1 MEITVT
7 ELTNDVETHRM
18 VVEADK
24 ATITDAVGKYIQQ
37 RVRELGL
44 VLDYC
49 LYLTPEG
56 KQVRFPLSL
65 ELTNNQEQEDRH
77 QWAEGRGYGNFPKE
91 V

>member
-1 MEITVT
+1 MKITVT
-7 ELTNDVETHRM
+7 EYTDNEETHRM

-24 ATITDAVGKYIQQ
+24 TTISKAVGEHIQQ

-49 LYLTPEG
+49 LYLSPEG

-65 ELTNNQEQEDRH
+65 ELTKSEWKPDEEAQE
-77 QWAEGRGYGNFPKE
+77 
-91 V
+91 